1 MKKQKLLLNILIILF
16 LPLLFTACPDV
27 SFYENQLKVPENLK
41 VSSITSNS
49 ATISWTPVKQA
60 VSYEV
65 SWFKG
70 NSDTG
75 GYKQTWEA
83 SVVLDELDYDESYKV
98 LVRAMPADNDNDTI
112 PSAYVQ
118 TTFKTKEDEAPAGE
132 YARPHN
138 IKLVLDD
145 TKKKITVSW
154 DSVEGAVYYDVVLEY
169 TQKYDYRPD
178 ESFVIMYTVSAT
190 QTTSI
195 TVPNR
200 KLGQLVNCKIA
211 ARNSHFSDTCR
222 WSKPVALK
230 L

>member
-1 MKKQKLLLNILIILF
+1 MKKQKLLLNYLIIL
-16 LPLLFTACPDV
+16 LISLLFTACPGTN
-27 SFYENQLKVPENLK
+27 FYKYQLKVPENLK

-60 VSYEV
+60 VRYEV

-75 GYKQTWEA
+75 GYKVVYEA

-98 LVRAMPADNDNDTI
+98 IVRAMPVSSDGDTI

-118 TTFKTKEDEAPAGE
+118 TTFKTKEDEVPEGE

-138 IKLVLDD
+138 IMLAFDD
-145 TKKKITVSW
+145 AKKNITVTW
-154 DSVEGAVYYDVVLEY
+154 DAVEGAEYYDVSLTY
-169 TQKYDYRPD
+169 AQKYDYRPD
-178 ESFVIMYTVSAT
+178 ENFVIVYTVSASEK
-190 QTTSI
+190 SI

-200 KLGQLVNCKIA
+200 KLGQVVKCKIA
-211 ARNSHFSDTCR
+211 ARDSSFSDTCR
-222 WSKPVALK
+222 WSKPVSLEQ
-230 L
+230 